1 MALKEEKAEL
11 ASAKQVK
18 STEFSKYMLV
28 LMEIQ
33 QESESLKGK
42 TERSRNFY
50 RELAILNND
59 INRRIDEALKDTSK
73 R

>member
-1 MALKEEKAEL
+1 MALKEEKSEFTP
-11 ASAKQVK
+11 AKQAK
-18 STEFSKYMLV
+18 STEFSKYMLM

-59 INRRIDEALKDTSK
+59 INRRIEEVLKDTSK